1 MASFLDGITNG
12 LSNLGS
18 GLYNKVTNLPGAI
31 RDTAGNIIDTTTE
44 ALGGETDRYL
54 EELKVA
60 EDAYY
65 SGETKGK
72 DGVSVYDDESPDFD
86 RDAFREEYYK
96 KSTEKATK
104 AASALGTYKEQ
115 PQEKSPMMRS
125 NAPKQGISG
134 PKGYGRG
141 EQAEPY
147 EQMQRGMS
155 TGDLEKMLLE
165 AMRSNARMSIFQG
178 GFKGGLL

>member
-12 LSNLGS
+12 LSSFGS
-18 GLYNKVTNLPGAI
+18 GILDKASDTVSGIA
-31 RDTAGNIIDTTTE
+31 DTAAGIFGFDTNDREEARLKFEEESRLNDEIVDDSGMAAEYSVEKKMAEWDALKYKESMKKTGK
-44 ALGGETDRYL
+44 ALG
-54 EELKVA
+54 K
-60 EDAYY
+60 
-65 SGETKGK
+65 
-72 DGVSVYDDESPDFD
+72 
-86 RDAFREEYYK
+86 
-96 KSTEKATK
+96 
-104 AASALGTYKEQ
+104 YKEQ
-115 PQEKSPMMRS
+115 PQQKSPMMRS

-178 GFKGGLL
+178 GIKGGLL

>member
-12 LSNLGS
+12 LSSLGS

-60 EDAYY
+60 EAAYAE
-65 SGETKGK
+65 SVKDVPDPGE
-72 DGVSVYDDESPDFD
+72 FD

-104 AASALGTYKEQ
+104 AASALGKYKEQ
-115 PQEKSPMMRS
+115 PQEKTAVARS

-178 GFKGGLL
+178 GIKGGLL

>member
-60 EDAYY
+60 EDAFYIQAEKAGME
-65 SGETKGK
+65 GE
-72 DGVSVYDDESPDFD
+72 DEFD

-115 PQEKSPMMRS
+115 PQQKTQMMRS

>member
-18 GLYNKVTNLPGAI
+18 GLYNKFTNLPGTI

-60 EDAYY
+60 EDAFYIQAEKAGME
-65 SGETKGK
+65 GE
-72 DGVSVYDDESPDFD
+72 DEFD

-115 PQEKSPMMRS
+115 PQQKSQMMRS

>member
-18 GLYNKVTNLPGAI
+18 GLYNKVTNFPGAI

-60 EDAYY
+60 EDAFYIQAEKAGME
-65 SGETKGK
+65 GE
-72 DGVSVYDDESPDFD
+72 DEFD

-104 AASALGTYKEQ
+104 AASALGKYKEQ
-115 PQEKSPMMRS
+115 PQQKSQMMRS

>member
-1 MASFLDGITNG
+1 MGTSFDNIGTQISDGI
-12 LSNLGS
+12 SNAFGGKSSKDILG
-18 GLYNKVTNLPGAI
+18 A
-31 RDTAGNIIDTTTE
+31 DIDDREE
-44 ALGGETDRYL
+44 AKLMFEN
-54 EELKVA
+54 EA
-60 EDAYY
+60 
-65 SGETKGK
+65 
-72 DGVSVYDDESPDFD
+72 
-86 RDAFREEYYK
+86 RDADPSQEYDADAKLAEWDAAKYK
-96 KSTEKATK
+96 EKVGK
-104 AASALGTYKEQ
+104 VSSALGKYKEK
-115 PQEKSPMMRS
+115 PQEKTAVARS

-178 GFKGGLL
+178 GIKGGLL

>member
-1 MASFLDGITNG
+1 MGTSFDNIGAKISDGFSSAFG
-12 LSNLGS
+12 GKSSVDLLGVDIDDREEAK
-18 GLYNKVTNLPGAI
+18 LMFENEA
-31 RDTAGNIIDTTTE
+31 RDAGPSEEGKPEYD
-44 ALGGETDRYL
+44 ADAKL
-54 EELKVA
+54 EEW
-60 EDAYY
+60 DAA
-65 SGETKGK
+65 K
-72 DGVSVYDDESPDFD
+72 
-86 RDAFREEYYK
+86 
-96 KSTEKATK
+96 
-104 AASALGTYKEQ
+104 YKEKVGKAVSSLGEYKEK
-115 PQEKSPMMRS
+115 PQEKTAVARS

>member
-60 EDAYY
+60 EDAFYIQAEKAGME
-65 SGETKGK
+65 GE
-72 DGVSVYDDESPDFD
+72 DEFD

-115 PQEKSPMMRS
+115 PQQKSPMMRS

>member
-12 LSNLGS
+12 LSSLGS
-18 GLYNKVTNLPGAI
+18 GILDKASDTVSGIA
-31 RDTAGNIIDTTTE
+31 DTAAGIFGFDTNDREEARLMFENEARDADPSQEYDADAKLAEWDALKYKESLKKTGK
-44 ALGGETDRYL
+44 ALG
-54 EELKVA
+54 K
-60 EDAYY
+60 
-65 SGETKGK
+65 
-72 DGVSVYDDESPDFD
+72 
-86 RDAFREEYYK
+86 
-96 KSTEKATK
+96 
-104 AASALGTYKEQ
+104 YKEQ
-115 PQEKSPMMRS
+115 PQEKTAVARS

-178 GFKGGLL
+178 GIKGGLL

>member
-1 MASFLDGITNG
+1 MSDWYSGITNG

-18 GLYNKVTNLPGAI
+18 GLYNKVTNLPG
-31 RDTAGNIIDTTTE
+31 DIIDTAAE
-44 ALGGETDRYL
+44 AFGGKSSVDLLGVDIDDR
-54 EELKVA
+54 EEAKLMFENEA
-60 EDAYY
+60 
-65 SGETKGK
+65 
-72 DGVSVYDDESPDFD
+72 
-86 RDAFREEYYK
+86 RDAGPSEEGKPEYDADAKLAEWDAAKYK
-96 KSTEKATK
+96 ESMKKTGKT
-104 AASALGTYKEQ
+104 LGSYKEQ
-115 PQEKSPMMRS
+115 PQQKTAVATS

>member
-1 MASFLDGITNG
+1 MGTSFDNIGAKISDGFSDVADKFT
-12 LSNLGS
+12 
-18 GLYNKVTNLPGAI
+18 
-31 RDTAGNIIDTTTE
+31 GNSAEYKSALAKAE
-44 ALGGETDRYL
+44 AD
-54 EELKVA
+54 
-60 EDAYY
+60 YY

-86 RDAFREEYYK
+86 KDAFREKYYK
-96 KSTEKATK
+96 KSIGK
-104 AASALGTYKEQ
+104 AASSLGEYKEK
-115 PQEKSPMMRS
+115 PQEKTAVARS

>member
-1 MASFLDGITNG
+1 MSDWYSGITNG

-18 GLYNKVTNLPGAI
+18 GLYNKFTNLPGTI

-60 EDAYY
+60 EDAFYIQAEKAGME
-65 SGETKGK
+65 GE
-72 DGVSVYDDESPDFD
+72 DEFD

-115 PQEKSPMMRS
+115 PQQKSQMMRS